1 MEKVLRI
8 EKRNKEHN
16 SIEKEID
23 DELEVIK
30 KKPSRREIDEELDV
44 IKENLQRK
52 KLYSIEKE
60 IDDEYNVIKRR
71 FLRKIFK
78 KRK

>member
-1 MEKVLRI
+1 MIK
-8 EKRNKEHN
+8 KE
-16 SIEKEID
+16 SSRKEID

-30 KKPSRREIDEELDV
+30 RKSSNKEIEEELDV

-60 IDDEYNVIKRR
+60 LDDESVIKGE
-71 FLRKIFK
+71 FK
-78 KRK
+78 KTKMI